1 MNLTQRNEMGLSQRL
16 AAALYVARVSRSRQV
31 GLYLIAV
38 GLLLL
43 GWLAAQIVQP
53 GLPLTLL
60 LWGSFGAVAAWGGAL
75 GRDLLQPERLLADDL
90 AAALSRLARDIDRPE
105 TVLDEVSRLLH
116 IALRTDSLT
125 LWRLHAS
132 DDSLSLLRAEGILPP
147 ADLLELPL
155 DVAPAHMRGSW
166 PVADLPESATRQGLR
181 AAGVRWVIPLR
192 LGETLVGCVGL
203 GQPMTGL
210 HFSPRLLARLDEL
223 SGQVA
228 LLVQNALLRDDLHD
242 AVQKLYLAYRR
253 TTDVQEAER
262 RNLATELH
270 DDILGRL
277 TTMALTLRQSQKQL
291 GDGKPE
297 HVGGVPQPPI
307 LDSSLSEGERRRPGG
322 LGGVPPSPFSNSS
335 IQEVKGRLEG
345 LETET
350 QAINRRLREITQG
363 LHPTVLTDLG
373 LISALRAY
381 IDALARQP
389 LPNSALKSISLTA
402 QGFEQLPGPK
412 KLERDLYYLTKQALD
427 NAIKHAAAEQIFIHL
442 RWGGEAISVT
452 VRDTGRGMSAPPE
465 RLMGHNGHL
474 GLISMHER
482 ALAWQGEL
490 TIHTGAEQ
498 GTTIRAR
505 LPIEQPSPGPAH
517 LQAYTQYLS

>member
-1 MNLTQRNEMGLSQRL
+1 MSLTQRNETGLSHRL
-16 AAALYVARVSRSRQV
+16 AASLYVTRVSRGRQA
-31 GLYLIAV
+31 GLFLIAA

-43 GWLAAQIVQP
+43 GWLATQVFQP
-53 GLPLTLL
+53 ATLL
-60 LWGSFGAVAAWGGAL
+60 TQLLWLGFGAVVVWGGVL
-75 GRDLLQPERLLADDL
+75 GRDLLQPERLLTDDL
-90 AAALSRLARDIDRPE
+90 SQALNRLARDIDQPE
-105 TVLDEVSRLLH
+105 AVLDEVSRLLH
-116 IALRTDSLT
+116 AALRTDSLT
-125 LWRLHAS
+125 LWRYRDS
-132 DDSLSLLRAEGILPP
+132 DGSLLLLRAEGVLPP
-147 ADLLELPL
+147 AELLELPL
-155 DVAPAHMRGSW
+155 DLELARLRNSW
-166 PVADLPESATRQGLR
+166 PVAGLPESALKQGWQ
-181 AAGVRWVIPLR
+181 AAGVRWVISLR
-192 LGETLVGCVGL
+192 LGEVLVGCVGL
-203 GQPMTGL
+203 GQPVAGL
-210 HFSPRLLARLDEL
+210 HFSPRLLARLDVL
-223 SGQVA
+223 GGPVA
-228 LLVQNALLRDDLHD
+228 LLVHNTLLRSDLHD

-291 GDGKPE
+291 SDGRPE
-297 HVGGVPQPPI
+297 DVRGVSPSSP
-307 LDSSLSEGERRRPGG
+307 LNSSLSEDERRR
-322 LGGVPPSPFSNSS
+322 LGGVPPSPFFNSS
-335 IQEVKGRLEG
+335 LQEVRNRLEG

-381 IDALARQP
+381 TDALARQP
-389 LPNSALKSISLTA
+389 LPNSTLKSISLTA
-402 QGFEQLPGPK
+402 QGFAQLPSSK

-442 RWGGEAISVT
+442 RWDSEAISVT

-482 ALAWQGEL
+482 ALAWQGDL
-490 TIHTGAEQ
+490 SIHTGAEQ

-505 LPIEQPSPGPAH
+505 LPIEQPSPSPAH
-517 LQAYTQYLS
+517 LQAYTQYLSL